1 MCVPE
6 VPAMDLKSLCSTLRS
21 TSSRSAHSRRDRETQ
36 PAPNK
41 RAKKSCNTDT
51 TLNGPNIRKSPR
63 KLSQKEGSHYDGGDS
78 CRDCESDSRMAT
90 DSDSWNQVPDSAYDL
105 LVKCLDLNPATRITA
120 ELALQHS
127 FTVDNR

>member
-6 VPAMDLKSLCSTLRS
+6 VPAMDLKKLCSTLRS
-21 TSSRSAHSRRDRETQ
+21 TSSKSTHSRRDRETQ

-41 RAKKSCNTDT
+41 KAKRSCNTET
-51 TLNGPNIRKSPR
+51 TLNGPNVRKSPR
-63 KLSQKEGSHYDGGDS
+63 KLPQKEGNHYDGE
-78 CRDCESDSRMAT
+78 DCETGSVSTA

-105 LVKCLDLNPATRITA
+105 LIKCLDLNPTTRITA